1 MARTPTVPAA
11 PPDRRP
17 IPALYWKAAA
27 LSGMASYLD
36 AALIVGISVNLA
48 LWRDNYHM
56 SVWMA
61 GATSAIVTLC
71 IAVGSLVGG
80 RLGDLFGR
88 RRVYNLDIL
97 CYALGALLITAA
109 PNDVILLAG
118 IVIAG
123 LAAGAD
129 LPTSLA
135 VVSDAA
141 PAWARGR
148 LVAFTQVMW
157 VAGIAVITALGFAL
171 STLGMT
177 GARLITGHLALAALV
192 TWALR
197 ARLKLASEA
206 DGPQEAPAE
215 GRGTGDAA
223 PGGAVTGGAVT
234 GGPTTGEAA
243 AGKAVAGGGTS
254 WRMLLDRSVMT
265 PMVATFAFYV
275 AWGLGANTFG
285 QFSTYLLVTVS
296 GASQSLATG
305 IGLASVPIG
314 LLLTLGYVRVADGAW
329 RDRLF
334 YAAATVQV
342 VAFAT
347 ASISGGTA
355 LSGMLAFFLL
365 YQLSNPFA
373 GEASYKVWSQ
383 LALPAQTRATTQGLT
398 YALSRAV
405 FAIAAFF
412 TPALLAYSSALLL
425 WTVTALMAVA
435 GLAGV
440 YIIRV
445 LVPRTSTAAPTAL
458 STQPA
463 EA

>member
-11 PPDRRP
+11 VPSPPPDRRP
-17 IPALYWKAAA
+17 IPAIYWKAAA

-48 LWRDNYHM
+48 LWRDSYDM

-61 GATSAIVTLC
+61 GAISAIVTFC

-80 RLGDLFGR
+80 RLGDVFGR
-88 RRVYNLDIL
+88 RRVYNWDIL
-97 CYALGALLITAA
+97 CYAFGALLITVA
-109 PNDVILLAG
+109 PNDVVLLAG
-118 IVIAG
+118 VVIAG

-177 GARLITGHLALAALV
+177 GARLITGHLAVAALV

-206 DGPQEAPAE
+206 DPPEDPAADAVAAIVEEKTVEAP
-215 GRGTGDAA
+215 
-223 PGGAVTGGAVT
+223 
-234 GGPTTGEAA
+234 
-243 AGKAVAGGGTS
+243 GGTS
-254 WRMLLDRSVMT
+254 WRTLLDRSVMT
-265 PMVATFAFYV
+265 PMLATFAFYV

-314 LLLTLGYVRVADGAW
+314 LVLTLGYVRLADGAW

-334 YAAATVQV
+334 YAAAAVQV
-342 VAFAT
+342 LAFVT
-347 ASISGGTA
+347 ASVSGGTA

-405 FAIAAFF
+405 FAVAAFF
-412 TPALLAYSSALLL
+412 TPALLEYSSALLL

-445 LVPRTSTAAPTAL
+445 LVPRTTAVTSTTL